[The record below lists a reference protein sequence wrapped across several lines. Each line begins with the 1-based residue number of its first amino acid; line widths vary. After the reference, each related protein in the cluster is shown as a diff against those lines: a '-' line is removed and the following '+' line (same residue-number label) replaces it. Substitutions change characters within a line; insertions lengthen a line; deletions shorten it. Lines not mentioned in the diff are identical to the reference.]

1 MMKNQE
7 KLEQNKTI
15 RVMTGFKSFLVSS
28 MFVLVTLCVIAG
40 IAFEMYSTYHNPRI
54 ETAVVND
61 KSIKLSSTKDVEY
74 LIYTDNGVYEISD
87 QLFML
92 KFNSSDIYSSIS
104 IGDTIT
110 IKVSGARV
118 RVMSTYPNIISV
130 IHTN

>member
-1 MMKNQE
+1 
-7 KLEQNKTI
+7 
-15 RVMTGFKSFLVSS
+15 MTGFKSFLVSS
-28 MFVLVTLCVIAG
+28 MFVLVTLCVISG
-40 IAFEMYSTYHNPRI
+40 IIFEIYSTYHNPRV
-54 ETAVVND
+54 ETVVVNE
-61 KSIKLSSTKDVEY
+61 KSIKLNKTKEIEY

-118 RVMSTYPNIISV
+118 HVMSTYPNIISV

>member
-1 MMKNQE
+1 M
-7 KLEQNKTI
+7 NK
-15 RVMTGFKSFLVSS
+15 FNSFLVSA
-28 MFVLVTLCVIAG
+28 FTILITLGVIAG
-40 IAFEMYSTYHNPRI
+40 IAFEVYSTYHNPRI
-54 ETAVVND
+54 ETVVVTD
-61 KSIKLSSTKDVEY
+61 KSVKLGSTKDIEY

-118 RVMSTYPNIISV
+118 HVMSTYPNIISV

>member
-1 MMKNQE
+1 MIKQDGKM
-7 KLEQNKTI
+7 
-15 RVMTGFKSFLVSS
+15 
-28 MFVLVTLCVIAG
+28 G
-40 IAFEMYSTYHNPRI
+40 IFPLIIDGKPYGAIVAYNHF
-54 ETAVVND
+54 D
-61 KSIKLSSTKDVEY
+61 KITTKEIEY

-118 RVMSTYPNIISV
+118 HVMSTYPNIISV